1 MNAMRRLQIANRIH
15 LLLLRELGQGIAV
28 DRLLNDA
35 LYARDVLLVCD
46 AHPGTDL
53 AALARQF
60 RAAADA
66 DEHAPVSAWG
76 GAPSGFDSAPAA
88 APDSNLE
95 LAPGLPQRP
104 ARRHWLSPGH
114 WLGR

>member
-1 MNAMRRLQIANRIH
+1 VHRLQIANRIN

-28 DRLLNDA
+28 DRLLSDA

-46 AHPGTDL
+46 AHAGSDL
-53 AALARQF
+53 ASLAVHF
-60 RAAADA
+60 RAAAQSDGS
-66 DEHAPVSAWG
+66 DERHPASTWSVG
-76 GAPSGFDSAPAA
+76 PSDFDSTPGA

-95 LAPGLPQRP
+95 LARGMPQR
-104 ARRHWLSPGH
+104 AGARHWLSPGR